1 MRAMVEDRSFTC
13 SAGQADI
20 PSPAGDASKKPLAY
34 MQSTHSCVRQAKGQR
49 VERIPQTSTPW
60 QQVRGAVSIVVLK
73 RLVDLV
79 VRTGTRTAPC
89 NGRQRMPPPRPASI
103 FSELSLHDAK
113 FTAQSCKLSRGQST
127 SIDGRRRFR
136 PQNMSEAALAKIQQD
151 VSNTISTRQ
160 QAVLHLIPDLSFMDA
175 LVRKARDRAGDTQE
189 YSAINEIVP

>member
-1 MRAMVEDRSFTC
+1 MRAMVEGRSFAC
-13 SAGQADI
+13 SAGQPDI
-20 PSPAGDASKKPLAY
+20 PSPACDASKKPLAY

-73 RLVDLV
+73 V
-79 VRTGTRTAPC
+79 VRTRSARC
-89 NGRQRMPPPRPASI
+89 NGRHRMSPPGPASI

-136 PQNMSEAALAKIQQD
+136 PQICPKQRLQKSSRM
-151 VSNTISTRQ
+151 
-160 QAVLHLIPDLSFMDA
+160 
-175 LVRKARDRAGDTQE
+175 
-189 YSAINEIVP
+189 